1 MPHRKRTPRF
11 SPSDWETLGR
21 AVKRARAM
29 ADMSQAAL
37 AKRARVSVDVIER
50 LESDPHTGGDIS
62 PTSLYKIE
70 HALGWPA
77 GEAERILCG
86 STVAPQVPTPTDAR
100 RARVLDQLQGIQGL
114 GRNEIAALISAFDRE
129 TGNIT

>member
-62 PTSLYKIE
+62 PTRLYKIE
-70 HALGWPA
+70 HALGWQA
-77 GEAERILCG
+77 GEVERIMC
-86 STVAPQVPTPTDAR
+86 SRTEAPLVQTPSAAR
-100 RARVLDQLQGIQGL
+100 Q
-114 GRNEIAALISAFDRE
+114 DRE
-129 TGNIT
+129 HDEDTMV